1 MEVPLYTSVQILTSE
16 GLFRLFLLFVG
27 VIGDAKVRKNAD
39 WNRCPEPTLP
49 NGVAN
54 FDCSGNTCVAQC
66 EAGKISLGAMK
77 IKCKESKKKG
87 LFWNKVSL

>member
-1 MEVPLYTSVQILTSE
+1 MS
-16 GLFRLFLLFVG
+16 
-27 VIGDAKVRKNAD
+27 VIGDSKVRKNAE
-39 WNRCPEPTLP
+39 WTRCPEPTLP

-66 EAGKISLGAMK
+66 EAGKIPLGAMK
-77 IKCKESKKKG
+77 IRCKESKKKG